1 MAITRKKTDEIR
13 KSVCTN
19 GTEIDCV
26 VWAILDDGEVVGEAC
41 ATYKTPTQRTFDA
54 HMTIDGIRVEVEGI
68 RSIAKCVRALQERL
82 TAAQAEVADNDS
94 DETDANLEIVETES
108 ETA

>member
-26 VWAILDDGEVVGEAC
+26 VWAILDDGETVGEAC

-54 HMTIDGIRVEVEGI
+54 HMTIDGLRVEVEGI
-68 RSIAKCVRALQERL
+68 RSIAKCVRALQDRL
-82 TAAQAEVADNDS
+82 TAAQAEAADNDS
-94 DETDANLEIVETES
+94 ADEGTNLEIVETES

>member
-68 RSIAKCVRALQERL
+68 RSIAKAVRALQERL
-82 TAAQAEVADNDS
+82 TAAQAEVADNDGDS
-94 DETDANLEIVETES
+94 TDANLEIVETE
-108 ETA
+108 EATA

>member
-54 HMTIDGIRVEVEGI
+54 HMTIDGVRVEVEGI
-68 RSIAKCVRALQERL
+68 RSIAKCVRALQESL
-82 TAAQAEVADNDS
+82 TAAQAAAADNDS
-94 DETDANLEIVETES
+94 TDADANLEIVETES

>member
-82 TAAQAEVADNDS
+82 TAAQAEAADS
-94 DETDANLEIVETES
+94 DSTDTDANLEIVETES

>member
-26 VWAILDDGEVVGEAC
+26 VWAILDDGEAVGEAC

-54 HMTIDGIRVEVEGI
+54 HMTIDGVRVEVEGI
-68 RSIAKCVRALQERL
+68 RSIAKCVRALQDAL
-82 TAAQAEVADNDS
+82 TAAQAEAADNDS
-94 DETDANLEIVETES
+94 ADDANIEIVEAES